1 MKLNFG
7 EKLSELRKDKGLSV
21 IELSKEIG
29 FSKSVIY
36 FWENGQREPT
46 ANAILVLSKFF
57 NVSTDYLLGLEDDF
71 GSKTEKNAV
80 KKISSEELSAEEIE
94 MVKGIR
100 LLSPTDQAALKVVI
114 NSFLSKNTTI
124 KEKLKK

>member
-21 IELSKEIG
+21 IELSKEVG

-57 NVSTDYLLGLEDDF
+57 NVSADYLLGLEDDF
-71 GSKTEKNAV
+71 GSKAEKNAI
-80 KKISSEELSAEEIE
+80 KKISSEDFSPEEID
-94 MVKGIR
+94 MIKKIR
-100 LLSPTDQAALKVVI
+100 QLGPYEQTYIKAQIDALSDTQK
-114 NSFLSKNTTI
+114 SKQ
-124 KEKLKK
+124 KEKI

>member
-57 NVSTDYLLGLEDDF
+57 NVSTDYLLGLEDEI
-71 GSKTEKNAV
+71 GAKTEKVV
-80 KKISSEELSAEEIE
+80 KKISSKDFTPEEIE
-94 MVKGIR
+94 MIKGIR
-100 LLSPTDQAALKVVI
+100 ELNFTDQNALKVVI
-114 NSFLSKNTTI
+114 NSFLSKNSTA
-124 KEKLKK
+124 KEKLKQ